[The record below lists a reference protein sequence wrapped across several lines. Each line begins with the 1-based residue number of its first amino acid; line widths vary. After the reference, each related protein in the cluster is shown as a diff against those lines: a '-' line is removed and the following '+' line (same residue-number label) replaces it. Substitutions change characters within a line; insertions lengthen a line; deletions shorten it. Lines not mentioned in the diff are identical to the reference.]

1 MSVVFVGGVTTNTE
15 ARFHPTRSS
24 AIRRRVER
32 RRARVRSA
40 KPAAGRW
47 RRDGVDK
54 VLQRACLMH
63 AGGCLMFW
71 RVTHVLWA
79 SRASKKIMK
88 LCVDCSHVNRTAAGC
103 GGGSAVRARA
113 DSDCRAPPEPSA
125 QNHR

>member
-32 RRARVRSA
+32 RRARVGVRSA

-71 RVTHVLWA
+71 RVTHVL
-79 SRASKKIMK
+79 R
-88 LCVDCSHVNRTAAGC
+88 RF
-103 GGGSAVRARA
+103 
-113 DSDCRAPPEPSA
+113 
-125 QNHR
+125 